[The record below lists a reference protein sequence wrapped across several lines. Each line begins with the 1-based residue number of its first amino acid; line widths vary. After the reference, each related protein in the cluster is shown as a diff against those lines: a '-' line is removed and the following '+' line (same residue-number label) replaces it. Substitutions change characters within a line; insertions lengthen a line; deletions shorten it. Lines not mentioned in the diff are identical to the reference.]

1 MAEVQ
6 RQQGLQEL
14 SHDTLSQMFLSVV
27 DRHGNN
33 VAYRHFIGSSDSLAN
48 VTYEKFY
55 KLVLEAS
62 GGLCQLDIRAGDRVA
77 IFSDNCLEWMVSDF
91 ACICSAVL
99 DVPIYGTLTAGQVS
113 YILKN
118 SGSRLIFVAT
128 REQAEKASEACD
140 QAGID
145 IPIVMFN
152 TDQSCPEG
160 VTPWKV
166 FLQEGKK
173 SDLTER
179 KFRDGALRIKAPDVV
194 TVLYTSGTTGNP
206 KGVMLTHRN
215 LCSNVDAVGRVVTIF
230 PDDSTLIFLPLCH
243 VLQRTATYLYFAT
256 GLEAAFAHSID
267 TVVKDIKI
275 IRPSILPSV
284 PRLYEKIYA
293 TVSGKSGFKK
303 VVTRWAKVVADNWAT
318 QTLDETRTP
327 SVSMRFRH
335 YIADLLVFKKIRKG
349 LGGRIRYFLSG
360 GAPLSPE
367 INRFFF
373 AAGMPI
379 LEGYG
384 LTETSPVT
392 HINSFENFKVG
403 TVGKPVFGTE
413 ARIASNGEILIRGPQ
428 VMKGYYGM
436 PEVTDEAI
444 DDDGWFRTGDVGE
457 IDSEGYLRITDR
469 IKDLIVTAGG
479 KNVAPQPIENRLIS
493 QDYLDQV
500 VMIGDKRPFCSLIVV
515 PDFLRLGEWAKEE
528 GKQFSSKLEMV
539 SDPDL
544 HRLIERQVQGPLEGV
559 FSQYEIPKKI
569 GLLIT
574 PFTIETGTLTPTQ
587 KIKRKAVEIHCKE
600 LVEAFYTAENR
611 EKMVITERP

>member
-194 TVLYTSGTTGNP
+194 TVLYTSGTTGDP

-360 GAPLSPE
+360 C
-367 INRFFF
+367 IN
-373 AAGMPI
+373 
-379 LEGYG
+379 
-384 LTETSPVT
+384 
-392 HINSFENFKVG
+392 K
-403 TVGKPVFGTE
+403 
-413 ARIASNGEILIRGPQ
+413 
-428 VMKGYYGM
+428 
-436 PEVTDEAI
+436 
-444 DDDGWFRTGDVGE
+444 
-457 IDSEGYLRITDR
+457 
-469 IKDLIVTAGG
+469 
-479 KNVAPQPIENRLIS
+479 
-493 QDYLDQV
+493 
-500 VMIGDKRPFCSLIVV
+500 
-515 PDFLRLGEWAKEE
+515 
-528 GKQFSSKLEMV
+528 
-539 SDPDL
+539 
-544 HRLIERQVQGPLEGV
+544 
-559 FSQYEIPKKI
+559 
-569 GLLIT
+569 
-574 PFTIETGTLTPTQ
+574 
-587 KIKRKAVEIHCKE
+587 
-600 LVEAFYTAENR
+600 
-611 EKMVITERP
+611 